1 MAESPL
7 VDIIGLGT
15 SKGEILVVNL
25 REDETLMK
33 LTQSHPVTS
42 MSFSTDEELDS
53 FLCTTSGSE
62 ILYWNLNE
70 QKIQSKEMNGHE
82 GKKVDKAEFL
92 FGEPIVVSQSGDD
105 NSFKMWIFDKEMGLK
120 TAP

>member
-1 MAESPL
+1 
-7 VDIIGLGT
+7 
-15 SKGEILVVNL
+15 
-25 REDETLMK
+25 
-33 LTQSHPVTS
+33 
-42 MSFSTDEELDS
+42 
-53 FLCTTSGSE
+53 
-62 ILYWNLNE
+62 
-70 QKIQSKEMNGHE
+70 MNGHE